1 MSNYIVGI
9 GEKQIACSP
18 IKLQA
23 LGLGSCIG
31 LSLYDPVTRIGG
43 LAHIMLP
50 NSNSN
55 KTDLRGKYADTATND
70 LLAEMLKQ
78 NARKETIVA
87 KIVGGA
93 SMFGLQNDVL
103 RIGEKNIHA
112 TKSAL
117 KELGIPIVSEDVGGT
132 VGRTVILHTENGNVE
147 VKSVTLQARKII

>member
-9 GEKQIACSP
+9 GEKQIANYP
-18 IKLQA
+18 NKLQA

-55 KTDLRGKYADTATND
+55 KSDMRGKYADTATND
-70 LLAEMLKQ
+70 LYEEMLKCKVK
-78 NARKETIVA
+78 KENLVA

-93 SMFGLQNDVL
+93 SMFNLQNDTL
-103 RIGEKNIHA
+103 KIGEKNIHA
-112 TKSAL
+112 TKDAL
-117 KELGIPIVSEDVGGT
+117 KKLGIPIISEDVGGSI
-132 VGRTVILHTENGNVE
+132 GRTIILHTATGDVE
-147 VKSVTLQARKII
+147 IRSVNRESRKVI